1 MACAG
6 SSPQAQAPPPPYLS
20 RPPSSSP
27 LVRLT
32 TMLCPLS
39 GVWGDF
45 FCGRPRPSPVSASSM
60 SSQHAS
66 HMCSATAD
74 GKTPHDAVHPAVSS
88 SAQSAVSHS
97 SAEQCLKSAGQDSIQ
112 DATPQYCIADFGM
125 RQPVPSRV
133 QTPSMTSIQHASG
146 TGAKLPPQA
155 SASSTIP
162 PSTHASI
169 KLCTRPTAHDK
180 RSLANNVAP
189 NMSSQNGSQISTKPS
204 QRQTAEEKASRSEQ
218 SAPVNSQ
225 ATSDIRTDP
234 TCQFAPTR
242 SALLMISL
250 L

>member
-1 MACAG
+1 MCREQP
-6 SSPQAQAPPPPYLS
+6 SSPGTPSPTSVKATLQQPTGQADIHAVPPQWSL
-20 RPPSSSP
+20 
-27 LVRLT
+27 
-32 TMLCPLS
+32 
-39 GVWGDF
+39 GDF
-45 FCGRPRPSPVSASSM
+45 SCGWQRPSPVSASSM
-60 SSQHAS
+60 SRQHAS
-66 HMCSATAD
+66 DTYPATAK
-74 GKTPHDAVHPAVSS
+74 GKTSHAAVHPVVSS
-88 SAQSAVSHS
+88 SAQSVVSHS
-97 SAEQCLKSAGQDSIQ
+97 SAQQCSKSASQDSIQ
-112 DATPQYCIADFGM
+112 DATPQYCISDFGM
-125 RQPVPSRV
+125 RKPVPSRV

-155 SASSTIP
+155 SASATIP